1 LDISTP
7 SSPLLVGTYDLE
19 DFSPTFP
26 PQVQGNYVYLSGNPG
41 LLVLNVSNPALPGP
55 AASYDLDSYF
65 NHGFYVDGNYVYL
78 AGNSGR
84 FQVLYLEENTTS
96 PVIHLD
102 RSQLLFAGDTS
113 GSVSDSQNIYVDN
126 SGGGILEW
134 EVSDSQ
140 TWINCSPISGINQ
153 GAVLVSAASRGLAA
167 GTYTGSVTFTSPNAG
182 NSPQVV
188 KVNLTVHQ
196 VNQTS
201 VPFGSFDTP
210 THGAVVSSSVP
221 FTGWALD
228 DVGVQKVQL
237 FREEQ
242 DSLVYIGDAVFVE
255 GARPDVE
262 QAYPGYPNN
271 QKAGWGYMML
281 TNFLPGQGNGMF
293 NIHAIAIDAEGNQVT
308 LGTKTIIADNA
319 NAVKPFGA
327 IDTPTQGG
335 AASGGSYVNFGWV
348 LTPFPNT
355 IPTDGATIK
364 VWVDGVSPGHPVY
377 NNYREDIAI
386 LFPGYN
392 NSNGAAGYFYLDT
405 TQYTNGV
412 HTIQWT
418 AADDAGNTDGIGS
431 RYFNIQ
437 NSGFRQQVTNQGIKT
452 TLRNPPELSNC
463 KKDYTPV
470 TCRKGYNE
478 NPQSQ
483 IIYPGN
489 DGVIA
494 VEIKELE
501 RVELRLHMNITTA
514 YQVVGQQ
521 HRTLPWGSL
530 LDKEKGIFYWQPG
543 HGYLGR
549 YRLVFSETDDFGN
562 QNRKDIE
569 IIICPKF

>member
-1 LDISTP
+1 M
-7 SSPLLVGTYDLE
+7 E
-19 DFSPTFP
+19 
-26 PQVQGNYVYLSGNPG
+26 
-41 LLVLNVSNPALPGP
+41 
-55 AASYDLDSYF
+55 
-65 NHGFYVDGNYVYL
+65 
-78 AGNSGR
+78 
-84 FQVLYLEENTTS
+84 
-96 PVIHLD
+96 
-102 RSQLLFAGDTS
+102 
-113 GSVSDSQNIYVDN
+113 
-126 SGGGILEW
+126 
-134 EVSDSQ
+134 
-140 TWINCSPISGINQ
+140 
-153 GAVLVSAASRGLAA
+153 
-167 GTYTGSVTFTSPNAG
+167 
-182 NSPQVV
+182 
-188 KVNLTVHQ
+188 VNLTVHQ
-196 VNQTS
+196 SNQTS
-201 VPFGSFDTP
+201 APFGSFDTP

-237 FREEQ
+237 FHEEQ

-293 NIHAIAIDAEGNQVT
+293 NIHAIATDAEGNQVT
-308 LGTKTIIADNA
+308 LGTKTVIADNA

-335 AASGGSYVNFGWV
+335 AASGSSYVNFGWV
-348 LTPFPNT
+348 LAPIPNT
-355 IPTDGATIK
+355 IPTDGSTIK

-377 NNYREDIAI
+377 NKYREDIAL
-386 LFPGYN
+386 LFPDYN

-437 NSGFRQQVTNQGIKT
+437 NSGFRQQATNQEVKPP
-452 TLRNPPELSNC
+452 LRNPPDRLNW
-463 KKDYTPV
+463 KKDFTPV
-470 TCRKGYNE
+470 TCRKGCNE
-478 NPQSQ
+478 NTQPQVIS
-483 IIYPGN
+483 PGN
-489 DGVIA
+489 DGVIT

-501 RVELRLHMNITTA
+501 RVKLRLYMNITAA

-521 HRTLPWGSL
+521 YRKLPWGSF

-543 HGYLGR
+543 HGYVGR
-549 YRLVFSETDDFGN
+549 YRLVFAETDEFGN

-569 IIICPKF
+569 INICPKF